1 MNNPDV
7 ENRPAVNAGRLWA
20 GGAAS
25 AIVAVLV
32 TVVGI
37 LTARG
42 IVHVPILA
50 PKGEGTW
57 GGANTLTYTLG
68 AAALALAATGLLHLL
83 LVTTPRALVFFGWIM
98 VLVTAIGVVMPLSLA
113 TGLDARLTTA
123 LLNLVIGLSLVFT
136 LSSVARSA
144 APRPLDT

>member
-1 MNNPDV
+1 MNSSDF
-7 ENRPAVNAGRLWA
+7 ENRRTVNAGRLWA
-20 GGAAS
+20 GGVAS
-25 AIVAVLV
+25 ASVALLV
-32 TVVGI
+32 AVVGI

-50 PKGEGTW
+50 PKGEGAW

-68 AAALALAATGLLHLL
+68 AAAVALAATGLLHLL

-123 LLNLVIGLSLVFT
+123 ILNLVIGLSITFT

-144 APRPLDT
+144 APRASDD

>member
-7 ENRPAVNAGRLWA
+7 ENRRTVDAGRLWA
-20 GGAAS
+20 GGVAA
-25 AIVAVLV
+25 AVVAVLV

-42 IVHVPILA
+42 IVHVPVLA

-57 GGANTLTYTLG
+57 GGANTLTYTLS
-68 AAALALAATGLLHLL
+68 AAAVALAATGLLHLL

-98 VLVTAIGVVMPLSLA
+98 VLVTAIGVVLPLSLA

-123 LLNLVIGLSLVFT
+123 ILNLVIGLSIVFT
-136 LSSVARSA
+136 LSGVARSA
-144 APRPLDT
+144 APRDSDA